1 MTDRLRKRDA
11 VAWKRALSQY
21 KAAEEARLRLD
32 HKVESP
38 EWIIASERHLSTQ
51 SALMRLKAP
60 TGEAVFEKLIVLFL
74 SEFWSGEEEFDHQN
88 FIIKDLIRLRK
99 SRRIGKISK
108 IPSGWLG

>member
-1 MTDRLRKRDA
+1 MTNRLRKRDA
-11 VAWKRALSQY
+11 VAWKRAFSQY

-32 HKVESP
+32 HTVDTP
-38 EWIIASERHLSTQ
+38 EWIVATERHFATQ

-60 TGEAVFEKLIVLFL
+60 TSEAVFEKLILLFL
-74 SEFWSGEEEFDHQN
+74 SEFWSAGDEFDHQN
-88 FIIKDLIRLRK
+88 SIINDLVRLRK